1 MPVPAIK
8 QIQNPT
14 GNTMIL
20 KLCVLIVSLDSNAAN
35 ALELSY
41 QTYFRI
47 SRTNGDNSYLAVK
60 LQQ

>member
-1 MPVPAIK
+1 
-8 QIQNPT
+8 
-14 GNTMIL
+14 MIL

-47 SRTNGDNSYLAVK
+47 SRTKGDNSYLAVK